1 MTTKNTT
8 LSQKTGYKAAQAK
21 IVTLDELEKICQS
34 LRKQGKTIVHCH
46 GVFDLLHP
54 GHFLHFEAA
63 RKEGDVLIVTLTQDQ
78 YVNKGPGR
86 PVFNQ
91 RLRAESIASLGSV
104 DYVAINEW
112 PIAVETIKKLKP
124 HVYSK
129 GSDYENPQ
137 QDLTG
142 KITDEEEAVHSVGG
156 RMHYTHEISFSSTEL
171 LNRHYMVYPDQAQQ
185 FLEKFRK
192 KYTVP
197 NVIETLKSLKGTKVL
212 VLGDTII
219 DEYHYCQPMGKSPKE
234 SIVASRYLREEAFA
248 GGILACANHVAGF
261 CEDVAFLTCLGKKD
275 AKEKEGFIL
284 DHMKPHVKSHF
295 VYRDDAPTVVKRR
308 YVWDP
313 FLVKMFEVV
322 FIDDHPLPEKTEKD
336 VLKTLNKIIGQYDL
350 VMVVDYGH
358 GFMTPAIIDLVC
370 KKAKTLAVN
379 VQTNSANTGYN
390 TISKYPNAD
399 FVCIDEPE
407 MRLAFQDKFGDLE
420 ALILKAAKRMKCG
433 NITVTR
439 GHMGSLNYSKRDGFH
454 QIPIFSK
461 EIVDRVGAGDAF
473 LAVTAPCV
481 AKKIPTDLAGF
492 IGNTVGALAVR
503 IVGNRNAVEPVAL
516 YKFITA
522 LLK

>member
-1 MTTKNTT
+1 MKNSSTTRK
-8 LSQKTGYKAAQAK
+8 SSFVPAQNK
-21 IVTLDELEKICQS
+21 IVSLDELEKICHR
-34 LRKQGKTIVHCH
+34 LRKEGKTIVHCH

-63 RKEGDVLIVTLTQDQ
+63 RKEGDVLVVTLTKDQ
-78 YVNKGPGR
+78 FVNKGPGR

-91 RLRAESIASLGSV
+91 RLRAESIASLGCV

-124 HVYSK
+124 HVYAK
-129 GSDYENPQ
+129 GSDYENPA

-142 KITDEEEAVHSVGG
+142 KITDEEAAVHSVGG
-156 RMHYTHEISFSSTEL
+156 RIHFTHEISFSSTEL

-185 FLEKFRK
+185 FLENFRK
-192 KYTVP
+192 KHTVSE
-197 NVIETLKSLKGTKVL
+197 VIDVLKGLQDLKVL
-212 VLGDTII
+212 VIGDTII

-234 SIVASRYLREEAFA
+234 SIVASRYLREEAFT

-261 CEDVAFLTCLGKKD
+261 CNNVQLLSVLGTNDGKKQ
-275 AKEKEGFIL
+275 ENFIL
-284 DHMKPHVKSHF
+284 EHLKPHVKPTFFH
-295 VYRDDAPTVVKRR
+295 REDAPTVIKRR

-322 FIDDHPLPEKTEKD
+322 FLDDHPLPEKTEKQ
-336 VLKTLNKIIGQYDL
+336 VLNHLNKIIGGYDL
-350 VMVVDYGH
+350 VLVADYGH
-358 GFMTPAIIDLVC
+358 GFMTPAIVDLLC
-370 KKAKTLAVN
+370 RKSKMLAVN

-390 TISKYPNAD
+390 TINKYPRAD
-399 FVCIDEPE
+399 FICIDEPE
-407 MRLAFQDKFGDLE
+407 MRLAYQDKFGDLE
-420 ALILKAAKRMKCG
+420 ALIHRTAKRMKCQ

-439 GHMGSLNYSKRDGFH
+439 GHLGSLNYSRRDGFF
-454 QIPIFSK
+454 QVPIFSK

-481 AKKIPTDLAGF
+481 AKKVPTDLVGF